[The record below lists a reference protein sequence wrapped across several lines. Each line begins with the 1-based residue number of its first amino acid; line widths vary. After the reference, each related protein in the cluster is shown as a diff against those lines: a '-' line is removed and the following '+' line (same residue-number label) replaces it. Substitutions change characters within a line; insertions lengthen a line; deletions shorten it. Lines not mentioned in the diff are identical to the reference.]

1 LSWEPFKYIPHQ
13 QKGKKTL
20 EGQTKPFSL
29 QKVSLTLMKP
39 EISSQANIKIQI
51 GFCSNKKRLDA
62 TSAQKKAKFYRQ
74 FNV

>member
-39 EISSQANIKIQI
+39 EISSASKHQNTNWLLFKQKTARCNQ
-51 GFCSNKKRLDA
+51 CSKEG
-62 TSAQKKAKFYRQ
+62 
-74 FNV
+74 